1 MIKIT
6 KKSKKQTVSPNNTP
20 TPLDLKKQIPSTVN
34 TVHAG
39 FVPFKQIKTKKA
51 KPIYTAPNGSKL
63 ASELQTRLSALYIP
77 PAYTNLQ
84 VAQSSSNKIQVI
96 GEDVAGR
103 RQYIYN
109 EKHKAGMEKRKYAK
123 IAKFVPKIQAIERD
137 NALALRALVT
147 RDSASWTKDDLI
159 SLVLY
164 MLVNYHFRIGCSK
177 YAELYK
183 SYGIT
188 TLKPAHFKR
197 IGNTYHI
204 EFIGKKGMKN
214 HTDEKIP
221 LYVRL
226 INKLVMRA
234 KTNKFVY
241 VFNYKYINSVSGVE
255 DIGLVSSN
263 DIQDLLMTKYGIKGT
278 PKMFRTYYAN
288 YHMIEFIRDFM
299 DTEEYMDCKGNMKKI
314 GKILKR
320 EIGEHVSSK
329 LNNTPAICKK
339 NYLNNDLF
347 EAIVNKPGKYLEK
360 IKAVGGRNIHKLVI
374 DLLDI

>member
-1 MIKIT
+1 MTKMINAKT
-6 KKSKKQTVSPNNTP
+6 KKANTDTQMP
-20 TPLDLKKQIPSTVN
+20 
-34 TVHAG
+34 G
-39 FVPFKQIKTKKA
+39 FIPFKQIKTQKA
-51 KPIYTAPNGSKL
+51 NSQKTKPLYTTVNGSKL
-63 ASELQTRLSALYIP
+63 SGALQSRLDSLYIP
-77 PAYTNLQ
+77 PAYTNLML
-84 VAQSSSNKIQVI
+84 ARSASNKIQVI
-96 GEDVAGR
+96 GEDAAGR

-109 EKHKAGMEKRKYAK
+109 EKNKAGAEKRKYSK

-137 NALALRALVT
+137 NNYALRVLAKK
-147 RDSASWTKDDLI
+147 DSATWSKDDLV

-188 TLKPAHFKR
+188 TLKPSHFRR

-214 HTDEKIP
+214 QTDEKMP
-221 LYVRL
+221 LAIRL
-226 INKLVMRA
+226 INKLITRA
-234 KTNKFVY
+234 KANGFTY
-241 VFNYKYINSVSGVE
+241 VFNYKYTNPISGVE

-263 DIQDLLMTKYGIKGT
+263 DVQNLLLEKYNIKGT

-314 GKILKR
+314 GRILKR
-320 EIGEHVSSK
+320 EIGEHVSAK

-339 NYLNNDLF
+339 NYLNNALF
-347 EAIVNKPGKYLEK
+347 EAIVSKPGKYLEK
-360 IKAVGGRNIHKLVI
+360 IKAVGGHDIHKLVI

>member
-1 MIKIT
+1 MTDTKT
-6 KKSKKQTVSPNNTP
+6 KKVTGVTR
-20 TPLDLKKQIPSTVN
+20 IP
-34 TVHAG
+34 G
-39 FVPFKQIKTKKA
+39 FIPFKQIKTQKANSQHANSQHANSQPA
-51 KPIYTAPNGSKL
+51 KPIYMTHTGDKL
-63 ASELQTRLSALYIP
+63 KGDLQNRLETLYIP

-84 VAQSSSNKIQVI
+84 LARSASNKIQVI

-137 NALALRALVT
+137 NEYALRALAKK
-147 RDSASWTKDDLI
+147 DSTTWTKDDLI

-204 EFIGKKGMKN
+204 EFVGKKGMKN
-214 HTDEKIP
+214 QTDEKMPIAI
-221 LYVRL
+221 RL
-226 INKLVMRA
+226 INKLVARA
-234 KTNKFVY
+234 KTNGFTY
-241 VFNYKYINSVSGVE
+241 VFNYKYTNPISGIE
-255 DIGLVSSN
+255 DIGLVGSN
-263 DIQDLLMTKYGIKGT
+263 DIQSLLLEKYGIKGT

-314 GKILKR
+314 GRILKR
-320 EIGEHVSSK
+320 EIGEHVSAK

-339 NYLNNDLF
+339 NYLNNALF

>member
-1 MIKIT
+1 MTDIKT
-6 KKSKKQTVSPNNTP
+6 KKSNNLSVTR
-20 TPLDLKKQIPSTVN
+20 IP
-34 TVHAG
+34 G
-39 FVPFKQIKTKKA
+39 FVPFKQIKTKKSISQTA
-51 KPIYTAPNGSKL
+51 KPIYTTPTGGKL
-63 ASELQTRLSALYIP
+63 AGELQTRLNTLYIP

-84 VAQSSSNKIQVI
+84 LAKSASNKIQVI

-123 IAKFVPKIQAIERD
+123 IAKFVPKIQVIERD
-137 NALALRALVT
+137 NEQALRTLAKK
-147 RDSASWTKDDLI
+147 DSSTWAKDDLI

-214 HTDEKIP
+214 QTDEKMP
-221 LYVRL
+221 MVVRL
-226 INKLVMRA
+226 INKLVARA
-234 KTNKFVY
+234 KANGYIY
-241 VFNYKYINSVSGVE
+241 VFNYKYTNPISGV
-255 DIGLVSSN
+255 DDTGLVSSN
-263 DIQDLLMTKYGIKGT
+263 DIQTLLLEKYGIKGT

-314 GKILKR
+314 GRILKR
-320 EIGEHVSSK
+320 EIGEHVSAK

-339 NYLNNDLF
+339 NYLNNALF

-374 DLLDI
+374 NLLDI

>member
-1 MIKIT
+1 MTDHKIK
-6 KKSKKQTVSPNNTP
+6 KYNS
-20 TPLDLKKQIPSTVN
+20 LDVTRIP
-34 TVHAG
+34 G
-39 FVPFKQIKTKKA
+39 FVPFKQIKTQKRKFQTA
-51 KPIYTAPNGSKL
+51 NAIYTKPDGGTL
-63 ASELQTRLSALYIP
+63 AGELQSRLNTLYIP

-84 VAQSSSNKIQVI
+84 LAKSASNKIQVI
-96 GEDVAGR
+96 GEDAAGR

-137 NALALRALVT
+137 NEHALRTIAKK
-147 RDSASWTKDDLI
+147 DSSTWTKDDLI

-214 HTDEKIP
+214 QTDEKMP
-221 LYVRL
+221 MAVRL
-226 INKLVMRA
+226 INKLVTRA
-234 KTNKFVY
+234 KTNGYTY
-241 VFNYKYINSVSGVE
+241 VFNYKYTNPISGV
-255 DIGLVSSN
+255 DDTGLVSSN
-263 DIQDLLMTKYGIKGT
+263 DIQELLMDKYGIKGT

-299 DTEEYMDCKGNMKKI
+299 DTEEYMDCKGNMMKV
-314 GKILKR
+314 GRILKR
-320 EIGEHVSSK
+320 EIGEHVSAK

-339 NYLNNDLF
+339 NYLNNALF
-347 EAIVNKPGKYLEK
+347 EAIVSKPGKYLEK
-360 IKAVGGRNIHKLVI
+360 IKTVGGRNIHKLVI

>member
-1 MIKIT
+1 MTDTKT
-6 KKSKKQTVSPNNTP
+6 KKANG
-20 TPLDLKKQIPSTVN
+20 DRRIP
-34 TVHAG
+34 G
-39 FVPFKQIKTKKA
+39 FIPFKQIKTQKA
-51 KPIYTAPNGSKL
+51 KPQHAKSLYTTPNGGKL
-63 ASELQTRLSALYIP
+63 TGELQSRLESLYIP

-84 VAQSSSNKIQVI
+84 LARSASNKIQVI
-96 GEDVAGR
+96 GEDIAGR

-137 NALALRALVT
+137 NEHALRALAKK
-147 RDSASWTKDDLI
+147 DSASWTKDDLL

-204 EFIGKKGMKN
+204 EFVGKKGMKN
-214 HTDEKIP
+214 QTDEKMP
-221 LYVRL
+221 MAVRL
-226 INKLVMRA
+226 INKLVARA
-234 KTNKFVY
+234 KIHGFMY
-241 VFNYKYINSVSGVE
+241 VFNYKYTNPVSGVE

-263 DIQDLLMTKYGIKGT
+263 DIQSLLLEKYGIKGT

-299 DTEEYMDCKGNMKKI
+299 DTEEYIDCKGNMKKI
-314 GKILKR
+314 GRILKR
-320 EIGEHVSSK
+320 EIGEHVSAK

-339 NYLNNDLF
+339 NYLNNALF
-347 EAIVNKPGKYLEK
+347 EAIVSKPKKYLEK
-360 IKAVGGRNIHKLVI
+360 IKAVGGRDIHKLVI